1 MFFIVFIAMLS
12 ILHGYVGWKIF
23 SSLSLSSSY
32 AVFGIILL
40 AILTLL
46 PVLPI
51 LFRYNGYE
59 SSFLDKL
66 SLIGYTS
73 LGFFTLSFVAFLSK
87 DLLFKVWGF
96 IFSYFS
102 TDVKQQIA
110 LDADKREFIEKSL
123 SIGILTLIGPT
134 TAYGFYSARKG
145 PTIINQDIYLKN
157 LPDSFE
163 NFTIAQ
169 ISDLHVGPT
178 IKRSYVEKVV
188 NQISNI
194 NPDLIAITGDMVDGS
209 IDYLRKDL
217 EPLSQMVANYGTYFV
232 TGNHEY
238 YSGAERWLD
247 ETDSMG
253 FINLV
258 NENKLITINDQSIA
272 LAGVTDYRA
281 HQIIPSHKTNPK
293 GALKGIKGDKVKILL
308 AHQPSSIFKANEAGF
323 DLQIS
328 GHTHGGQFWP
338 FTYPTKKANPY
349 LSGLHNH
356 KGTQIYVNSGTGYW
370 GPPLR
375 LGVTAE
381 ITFFKFKRK
390 LDTT

>member
-1 MFFIVFIAMLS
+1 MFFIVFITLLGIM
-12 ILHGYVGWKIF
+12 HGYVGWKIF
-23 SSLSLSSSY
+23 SGLNLNSSF
-32 AVFGIILL
+32 AIIGIILI

-96 IFSYFS
+96 ISSFFSA
-102 TDVKQQIA
+102 DVKQQIT
-110 LDADKREFIEKSL
+110 LDVDKREFLEKSL
-123 SIGILTLIGPT
+123 SIGILSLIGPT

-178 IKRSYVEKVV
+178 IKKTYVEKVV
-188 NQISNI
+188 NQISTI

-209 IDYLRKDL
+209 IDYLRRDL
-217 EPLSQMVANYGTYFV
+217 EPLSQVVAKYGTYFV

-247 ETDSMG
+247 ETDRMG
-253 FINLV
+253 FTNLV
-258 NENKLITINDQSIA
+258 NDNKLITIKDQNIA
-272 LAGVTDYRA
+272 LAGVNDYRA
-281 HQIIPSHKTNPK
+281 HQIIPSHRSNPER
-293 GALKGIKGDKVKILL
+293 AIKGINNEKVKILL
-308 AHQPSSIFKANEAGF
+308 AHQPASIFKANEAGY

-338 FTYPTKKANPY
+338 FTYPTKQANPY
-349 LSGLHNH
+349 LSGLHDHN
-356 KGTQIYVNSGTGYW
+356 GTQIYVNSGTGYW

-381 ITFFKFKRK
+381 ITLFRLKKS
-390 LDTT
+390 

>member
-1 MFFIVFIAMLS
+1 MFFIVFIAILS

-23 SSLSLSSSY
+23 SSLNLSSSY
-32 AVFGIILL
+32 AVIGIIFL

-59 SSFLDKL
+59 TSFLDKL

-96 IFSYFS
+96 ISSFFSA
-102 TDVKQQIA
+102 DVKQQIT
-110 LDADKREFIEKSL
+110 LDVDKREFLEKSL
-123 SIGILTLIGPT
+123 SIGILSLIGPT

-178 IKRSYVEKVV
+178 IKKPYVEKVV
-188 NQISNI
+188 NQISTI

-209 IDYLRKDL
+209 IDYLRRDL
-217 EPLSQMVANYGTYFV
+217 EPLSQVVAKYGTYFV

-247 ETDSMG
+247 ETDRMG
-253 FINLV
+253 FTNLV
-258 NENKLITINDQSIA
+258 NDNKLITIKDQNIA
-272 LAGVTDYRA
+272 LAGVNDYRA
-281 HQIIPSHKTNPK
+281 HQIIPSHRSNPQA
-293 GALKGIKGDKVKILL
+293 ALKGINSKKVKILL
-308 AHQPSSIFKANEAGF
+308 AHQPSSIFQANEAGF

-356 KGTQIYVNSGTGYW
+356 NGTQIYVNSGTGYW

-381 ITFFKFKRK
+381 ITLFKLKKR
-390 LDTT
+390 

>member
-1 MFFIVFIAMLS
+1 MFFIVFITLLGIM
-12 ILHGYVGWKIF
+12 HGYVGWKIF
-23 SSLSLSSSY
+23 SGLNLNSSF
-32 AVFGIILL
+32 AIIGIILL

-59 SSFLDKL
+59 SSLLDKL

-96 IFSYFS
+96 ISSFFSA
-102 TDVKQQIA
+102 DVKQQIT
-110 LDADKREFIEKSL
+110 LDLDKREFLEKSL
-123 SIGILTLIGPT
+123 SIGILSLIGPT

-178 IKRSYVEKVV
+178 IKKPYVEKVV
-188 NQISNI
+188 NQISTI

-209 IDYLRKDL
+209 IDYLRRDL
-217 EPLSQMVANYGTYFV
+217 EPLSQVVAKYGTYFV

-247 ETDSMG
+247 ETDRMG
-253 FINLV
+253 FTNLV
-258 NENKLITINDQSIA
+258 NDNKLITIKDQNIA
-272 LAGVTDYRA
+272 LAGVNDYRA
-281 HQIIPSHKTNPK
+281 HQIIPSHRSNPQA
-293 GALKGIKGDKVKILL
+293 ALKGINSKKVKILL
-308 AHQPSSIFKANEAGF
+308 AHQPSSIFQANEAGF

-356 KGTQIYVNSGTGYW
+356 NGTQIYVNSGTGYW

-381 ITFFKFKRK
+381 ITLFKLKK
-390 LDTT
+390 S

>member
-23 SSLSLSSSY
+23 SSLNLSSSY
-32 AVFGIILL
+32 AVIGIIFL

-59 SSFLDKL
+59 TSFLDKL

-73 LGFFTLSFVAFLSK
+73 LGFFTLSFVAFFSK

-96 IFSYFS
+96 ISSFFSAE
-102 TDVKQQIA
+102 VKQQMA
-110 LDADKREFIEKSL
+110 LDADKREFLEKSL
-123 SIGILTLIGPT
+123 SIGILTLVGPA

-178 IKRSYVEKVV
+178 IKKPYVEKVV
-188 NQISNI
+188 NQISNL

-217 EPLSQMVANYGTYFV
+217 EPLSQVVASHGTYFV

-247 ETDSMG
+247 ETDRMG
-253 FINLV
+253 FTNLV
-258 NENKLITINDQSIA
+258 NENRLITINDQSIA
-272 LAGVTDYRA
+272 LAGVNDYRA
-281 HQIIPSHKTNPK
+281 HQIIPSHRSNPQA
-293 GALKGIKGDKVKILL
+293 ALKGINSEKVKILL
-308 AHQPSSIFKANEAGF
+308 AHQPSSIFQANEAGF
-323 DLQIS
+323 NLQIS

-356 KGTQIYVNSGTGYW
+356 NGTQIYVNSGTGYW

-381 ITFFKFKRK
+381 ITLFKLKK
-390 LDTT
+390 T

>member
-23 SSLSLSSSY
+23 SSLNLSSSY
-32 AVFGIILL
+32 AAIGIIFL

-59 SSFLDKL
+59 TSFLDKL

-73 LGFFTLSFVAFLSK
+73 LGFFTLSFVAFFSK
-87 DLLFKVWGF
+87 DLLFKVCGF
-96 IFSYFS
+96 ISSFFSA
-102 TDVKQQIA
+102 DVKQQMA
-110 LDADKREFIEKSL
+110 LDADKREFLEKSL
-123 SIGILTLIGPT
+123 SIGILTLVGPA

-178 IKRSYVEKVV
+178 IKKPYVEKVV
-188 NQISNI
+188 NQISNL

-217 EPLSQMVANYGTYFV
+217 EPLSQVVAL
-232 TGNHEY
+232 
-238 YSGAERWLD
+238 S
-247 ETDSMG
+247 
-253 FINLV
+253 
-258 NENKLITINDQSIA
+258 LIHI
-272 LAGVTDYRA
+272 
-281 HQIIPSHKTNPK
+281 
-293 GALKGIKGDKVKILL
+293 
-308 AHQPSSIFKANEAGF
+308 
-323 DLQIS
+323 
-328 GHTHGGQFWP
+328 
-338 FTYPTKKANPY
+338 
-349 LSGLHNH
+349 
-356 KGTQIYVNSGTGYW
+356 
-370 GPPLR
+370 
-375 LGVTAE
+375 
-381 ITFFKFKRK
+381 
-390 LDTT
+390 

>member
-12 ILHGYVGWKIF
+12 IMHGYVGWKIF
-23 SSLSLSSSY
+23 SSLNLSSSY
-32 AVFGIILL
+32 AVIGIILL
-40 AILTLL
+40 ATLTLL

-59 SSFLDKL
+59 SSLLDKL

-73 LGFFTLSFVAFLSK
+73 LGFFTLSFLAFLSK
-87 DLLFKVWGF
+87 DLLFKAWGF
-96 IFSYFS
+96 IASFFPS
-102 TDVKQQIA
+102 DIKQQVTI
-110 LDADKREFIEKSL
+110 DVEKREFLEKSL
-123 SIGILTLIGPT
+123 SIGILTLVGPA

-145 PTIINQDIYLKN
+145 PTVINQDIYLKN
-157 LPDSFE
+157 LPESFE

-178 IKRSYVEKVV
+178 IKKAYVEKVV

-217 EPLSQMVANYGTYFV
+217 EPLSNVVASFGTYFV

-247 ETDSMG
+247 ETDRMG
-253 FINLV
+253 FTNLV
-258 NENKLITINDQSIA
+258 NENKLIKINDESIA
-272 LAGVTDYRA
+272 LAGVNDYRA
-281 HQIIPSHKTNPK
+281 HQIIPSHRTNPEK
-293 GALKGIKGDKVKILL
+293 AIKGINNDKIKILL
-308 AHQPSSIFKANEAGF
+308 AHQPSSIFKANEAGY

-349 LSGLHNH
+349 LSGLHDHN
-356 KGTQIYVNSGTGYW
+356 GTQIYVNSGTGYW

-381 ITFFKFKRK
+381 ITLFKLKK
-390 LDTT
+390 S

>member
-12 ILHGYVGWKIF
+12 ILHGYVGCKIF
-23 SSLSLSSSY
+23 SSLNLSSSY
-32 AVFGIILL
+32 AVIGIIFL

-59 SSFLDKL
+59 TSFLDKL

-73 LGFFTLSFVAFLSK
+73 LGFFTLSFVAFFSK
-87 DLLFKVWGF
+87 DLLFKVCGF
-96 IFSYFS
+96 ISSFFSA
-102 TDVKQQIA
+102 DVKQQMA
-110 LDADKREFIEKSL
+110 LDADKREFLEKSL
-123 SIGILTLIGPT
+123 SIGILTLVGPA

-178 IKRSYVEKVV
+178 IKKPYVEKVV
-188 NQISNI
+188 NQISNL

-217 EPLSQMVANYGTYFV
+217 EPLSQVVASHGTYFV

-238 YSGAERWLD
+238 YSGAKRWLD
-247 ETDSMG
+247 ETDRMG
-253 FINLV
+253 FTNLV
-258 NENKLITINDQSIA
+258 NENRLITINDQSIA
-272 LAGVTDYRA
+272 LAGVNDYRA
-281 HQIIPSHKTNPK
+281 HQIIPSHRSNPQA
-293 GALKGIKGDKVKILL
+293 ALKGINSEKVKILL
-308 AHQPSSIFKANEAGF
+308 AHQPSSIFQANEAGF

-356 KGTQIYVNSGTGYW
+356 NGTQIYVNSGTGYW

-381 ITFFKFKRK
+381 ITLFKLKK
-390 LDTT
+390 T

>member
-1 MFFIVFIAMLS
+1 MFFIVFITLLGIM
-12 ILHGYVGWKIF
+12 HGYVGWKIF
-23 SSLSLSSSY
+23 SGLNLNSSF
-32 AVFGIILL
+32 AIIGIILL

-59 SSFLDKL
+59 SSLLDKL

-96 IFSYFS
+96 ISSFFSA
-102 TDVKQQIA
+102 DVKQQIT
-110 LDADKREFIEKSL
+110 LDVDKREFLEKSL
-123 SIGILTLIGPT
+123 SIGILSLIGPT

-178 IKRSYVEKVV
+178 IKKPYVEKVV
-188 NQISNI
+188 NQISTI

-209 IDYLRKDL
+209 IDYLRRDL
-217 EPLSQMVANYGTYFV
+217 EPLSQVVAKYGTYFV

-247 ETDSMG
+247 ETDRMG
-253 FINLV
+253 FTNLV
-258 NENKLITINDQSIA
+258 NDNKLITIKDQNIA
-272 LAGVTDYRA
+272 LAGVNDYRA
-281 HQIIPSHKTNPK
+281 HQIIPSHRSNPQA
-293 GALKGIKGDKVKILL
+293 ALKGINSKKVKILL
-308 AHQPSSIFKANEAGF
+308 AHQPSSIFQANEAGF

-338 FTYPTKKANPY
+338 FTYPTKQANPY

-356 KGTQIYVNSGTGYW
+356 NGTQIYVNSGTGYW

-381 ITFFKFKRK
+381 ITLFKLKK
-390 LDTT
+390 T

>member
-1 MFFIVFIAMLS
+1 MFFIVFITLLGIM
-12 ILHGYVGWKIF
+12 HGYVGWKIF
-23 SSLSLSSSY
+23 SGLNLNSSF
-32 AVFGIILL
+32 AMIGIILL

-59 SSFLDKL
+59 SSLLDKL

-96 IFSYFS
+96 ISSFFSA
-102 TDVKQQIA
+102 DVKQQIT
-110 LDADKREFIEKSL
+110 LDVDKREFLEKSL
-123 SIGILTLIGPT
+123 SIGILSLIGPT

-178 IKRSYVEKVV
+178 IKKPYVEKVV
-188 NQISNI
+188 NQISTI

-209 IDYLRKDL
+209 IDYLRRDL
-217 EPLSQMVANYGTYFV
+217 EPLSQVVAKYGTYFV

-247 ETDSMG
+247 ETDRMG
-253 FINLV
+253 FTNLV
-258 NENKLITINDQSIA
+258 NDNKLITIKDQNIA
-272 LAGVTDYRA
+272 LAGVNDYRA
-281 HQIIPSHKTNPK
+281 HQIIPSHRSNPD
-293 GALKGIKGDKVKILL
+293 GAIKGINKDKVKILL
-308 AHQPSSIFKANEAGF
+308 AHQPASIFKANEAGY

-338 FTYPTKKANPY
+338 FTYPTKQANPY
-349 LSGLHNH
+349 LSGLHDHN
-356 KGTQIYVNSGTGYW
+356 GTQIYVNSGTGYW

-375 LGVTAE
+375 LGVIAE
-381 ITFFKFKRK
+381 ITLFRLKKS
-390 LDTT
+390 

>member
-1 MFFIVFIAMLS
+1 MFFIVFITLLGIM
-12 ILHGYVGWKIF
+12 HGYVGWKIF
-23 SSLSLSSSY
+23 SGLNLNSSF
-32 AVFGIILL
+32 AIIGIILL

-59 SSFLDKL
+59 SSLLDKL

-96 IFSYFS
+96 ISSFFSA
-102 TDVKQQIA
+102 DVKQQIT
-110 LDADKREFIEKSL
+110 LDVDKREFLEKSL
-123 SIGILTLIGPT
+123 SIGILSLIGPT

-178 IKRSYVEKVV
+178 IKKPYVEKVV
-188 NQISNI
+188 NQISTI

-209 IDYLRKDL
+209 IDYLRRDL
-217 EPLSQMVANYGTYFV
+217 EPLSQVVAKYGTYFV

-247 ETDSMG
+247 ETDRMG
-253 FINLV
+253 FTNLV
-258 NENKLITINDQSIA
+258 NDNKLITIKDQNIA
-272 LAGVTDYRA
+272 LAGVNDYRA
-281 HQIIPSHKTNPK
+281 HQIIPSHRSNPQA
-293 GALKGIKGDKVKILL
+293 ALKGINSDKVKILL
-308 AHQPSSIFKANEAGF
+308 AHQPSSIFKANEAGY

-356 KGTQIYVNSGTGYW
+356 NGTQIYVNSGTGYW

-381 ITFFKFKRK
+381 ITLFKLKK
-390 LDTT
+390 S

>member
-1 MFFIVFIAMLS
+1 MFFIVFITLLGIM
-12 ILHGYVGWKIF
+12 HGYVGWKIF
-23 SSLSLSSSY
+23 SGLNLNSSF
-32 AVFGIILL
+32 AIIGIILL

-59 SSFLDKL
+59 SSLLYKL

-73 LGFFTLSFVAFLSK
+73 LGFLTLSFVAFLSK

-96 IFSYFS
+96 ISSFFSA
-102 TDVKQQIA
+102 DVKQQIT
-110 LDADKREFIEKSL
+110 LDVDKREFLEKSL
-123 SIGILTLIGPT
+123 SIGILSLIGPT

-178 IKRSYVEKVV
+178 IKKPYVEKVV
-188 NQISNI
+188 NQISTI

-209 IDYLRKDL
+209 IDYLRRDL
-217 EPLSQMVANYGTYFV
+217 EPLSQVVAKYGTYFV

-247 ETDSMG
+247 ETDRMG
-253 FINLV
+253 FTNLV
-258 NENKLITINDQSIA
+258 NDNKLITIKDQNIA
-272 LAGVTDYRA
+272 LAGVNDYRA
-281 HQIIPSHKTNPK
+281 HQIIPSHRSNPQA
-293 GALKGIKGDKVKILL
+293 ALKGINSDKVKILL
-308 AHQPSSIFKANEAGF
+308 AHQPASIFKANEAGY

-338 FTYPTKKANPY
+338 FTYPTKQANPY
-349 LSGLHNH
+349 LSGLHDHN
-356 KGTQIYVNSGTGYW
+356 GTQIYVNSGTGYW

-375 LGVTAE
+375 LGVIAE
-381 ITFFKFKRK
+381 ITLFRLKKS
-390 LDTT
+390 

>member
-12 ILHGYVGWKIF
+12 IMHGYVGWKIF
-23 SSLSLSSSY
+23 SSLNLNSSY
-32 AVFGIILL
+32 AIIGIILL
-40 AILTLL
+40 ATLTLL

-59 SSFLDKL
+59 SSLLDKL

-73 LGFFTLSFVAFLSK
+73 LGFFTLSFLAFLSK
-87 DLLFKVWGF
+87 DLLFKAWGF
-96 IFSYFS
+96 IASFFPS
-102 TDVKQQIA
+102 DIKQQVTI
-110 LDADKREFIEKSL
+110 DAEKREFLEKSL
-123 SIGILTLIGPT
+123 SIGILTLVGPT

-145 PTIINQDIYLKN
+145 PTVINQDIYLKN
-157 LPDSFE
+157 LPESFE

-178 IKRSYVEKVV
+178 IKKEYVEKVV

-217 EPLSQMVANYGTYFV
+217 EPLSNVVASFGTYFV

-247 ETDSMG
+247 ETDRMG
-253 FINLV
+253 FTNLV
-258 NENKLITINDQSIA
+258 NDNKLIKINDQSIA
-272 LAGVTDYRA
+272 LAGVNDYRA
-281 HQIIPSHKTNPK
+281 HQIIPSHRTNPEK
-293 GALKGIKGDKVKILL
+293 AIKGINNDKVKILL
-308 AHQPSSIFKANEAGF
+308 AHQPSSIFKANEAGY

-349 LSGLHNH
+349 LSGLHDHN
-356 KGTQIYVNSGTGYW
+356 GTQIYVNSGTGYW

-381 ITFFKFKRK
+381 ITLFKLKNK
-390 LDTT
+390 PLI

>member
-1 MFFIVFIAMLS
+1 MFFIVFITLLGIM
-12 ILHGYVGWKIF
+12 HGYVGWKIF
-23 SSLSLSSSY
+23 SGLNLNSSL
-32 AVFGIILL
+32 AIIGIILL

-51 LFRYNGYE
+51 LFRYNGFE

-96 IFSYFS
+96 ISSFFSA
-102 TDVKQQIA
+102 DVKQQIT
-110 LDADKREFIEKSL
+110 LDVDKREFLEKSL
-123 SIGILTLIGPT
+123 SIGILSLIGPT

-178 IKRSYVEKVV
+178 IKKPYVEKVV
-188 NQISNI
+188 NQISTI
-194 NPDLIAITGDMVDGS
+194 NPDLIAITGDIVDGS
-209 IDYLRKDL
+209 IDYLRRDL
-217 EPLSQMVANYGTYFV
+217 EPLSQVVAKYGTYFV

-247 ETDSMG
+247 ETDRMG
-253 FINLV
+253 FTNLV
-258 NENKLITINDQSIA
+258 NDNKLITIKDQNIA
-272 LAGVTDYRA
+272 LAGVNDYRA
-281 HQIIPSHKTNPK
+281 HQIIPSHRSNPD
-293 GALKGIKGDKVKILL
+293 GAIKGINKDKVKILL
-308 AHQPSSIFKANEAGF
+308 AHQPASIFKANEAGY

-338 FTYPTKKANPY
+338 FTYPTKQANPY
-349 LSGLHNH
+349 LSGLHDHN
-356 KGTQIYVNSGTGYW
+356 GTQIYVNSGTGYW

-381 ITFFKFKRK
+381 ITLFRLKKS
-390 LDTT
+390 